1 MGQVTRSLSRY
12 VEICMGNG
20 LRDTRIKAGMSL
32 QDAASALG
40 LSKSGYRKKER
51 SERGLSHD
59 FIRRACDLFGV
70 SPEEI
75 SGEIGGIPF
84 TQEIDPIKLEELV
97 ALARSRLGALPLE
110 EAKELIRSLISASR
124 TPRPGRQDRNN

>member
-1 MGQVTRSLSRY
+1 
-12 VEICMGNG
+12 MGNG